1 VAKANWLFWFLGFH
15 QQYRGGSSMT
25 TVARTRFT
33 IPMLALILGLFAVRD
48 ASAQV
53 VITGKVTNE
62 QGVPIPGA
70 NVAIPS
76 LEVGGQADAAG
87 VYRFTVP
94 AGRANG
100 QTVPITGR
108 YIGFNQQRRAVT
120 LTPGTQTIDFSLVSD
135 PFNLA
140 EVVVTGVATGTE
152 QRKLPFTVAKVTEE
166 QISQVPAGSPVG
178 ALEGKVAGAHIS
190 MGTGNPGAEPAIR
203 LRGSTNLDIGGS
215 SPLIIVDGVISRAS
229 ISDIDANDIA
239 SIEVLK
245 GATASSYYG
254 SNAANGVINI
264 TTKRGR
270 DLPDG
275 SVQVISRNE
284 YGKSSIQ
291 HWIPL
296 NTSHPYK
303 LNPDGNIF
311 LNAGG
316 ARVTT
321 SQFMDQPY
329 PTTGPNAWRNQL
341 QEWMKDGDFYSTN
354 AQVGLRRAS
363 TNFGSSFTTDHNA
376 GVIPLRKGQY
386 RQNARVNVDQG
397 LGDKLDMSLSMTY
410 GSVRNDTHTTNTG
423 TPDDWFAL
431 LQAPPDVNLRTP
443 WNDPTGKDTTLFWR
457 QLPPVSSPSARG
469 NPLYSLNYE
478 EYALNRDRFLGSAAA
493 RYRPFGWLNL
503 DANYGTDR
511 LSARERQYDFKGYQ
525 TETGTPGNGFLL
537 RNGRNDNSYNGQIA
551 ATAVGHFFDAINTT
565 TRVASIY
572 EQRRGNFFSA
582 QSSKLNILRVPD
594 LDAADLSQ
602 VSIGSDDQLER
613 NINYLANQTFDIKD
627 RYIIDAMIRRDGSSL
642 FGSDNRWKNFYRVS
656 GAWRVSEDIHLPG
669 VQEFK
674 LRAGRGT
681 AGLRPGFF
689 DQYETYSV
697 NAGSISKNQ
706 VGNKDLRPAVAT
718 EDEFGLNLAFADRF
732 NVELVQANRIT
743 RGAFLSIPLSLAQ
756 SGGFTNQI
764 QNAADVSARTTE
776 LSLQT
781 QVFTRP
787 NMSYSFTLTGDHTG
801 QRIDHLG
808 RAPFRVPGLGQGQ
821 DMFYYKEGEP
831 LGIMY
836 GVKWVRSFAEL
847 KENPANAAAVE
858 TDYSTNALGYLV
870 KTTTPGALIKFVDA
884 TGADQHVIGNV
895 NPKFNW
901 GMANNF
907 RIKGFNVYAL
917 FDGQHGGDIYNFT
930 KQWMF
935 QDLRHGDMDMA
946 GKPDAEKVPFAVFT
960 QSLYNGLVASDYF
973 VEDGSYVKLRE
984 LSVSYTLGDRLMRV
998 GGLNRFA
1005 NGVKVALI
1013 GRNLYTWTK
1022 YTGFDPDVTA
1032 GGDFNFRVDGF
1043 RYPNFR
1049 TLTGQVELT
1058 F

>member
-1 VAKANWLFWFLGFH
+1 MKRLGSM
-15 QQYRGGSSMT
+15 RGT
-25 TVARTRFT
+25 APLV
-33 IPMLALILGLFAVRD
+33 ALILGLVAAPV
-48 ASAQV
+48 AHAQTV
-53 VITGKVTNE
+53 VTGRVTNE
-62 QGVPIPGA
+62 QGAPISGA
-70 NVAIPS
+70 NIAIPTLS
-76 LEVGGQADAAG
+76 VRAQTDQSGN
-87 VYRFTVP
+87 YRLVIP

-100 QTVPITGR
+100 QTVNISGR
-108 YIGFNQQRRAVT
+108 YIGFKQDVKPVT
-120 LTPGTQTIDFSLVSD
+120 LTDGTQTVNFALVSD

-152 QRKLPFTVAKVTEE
+152 QRKLPFTVAKVSEE
-166 QISQVPAGSPVG
+166 QISQVPASSPVT
-178 ALEGKVAGAHIS
+178 ALAGKVAGAHVS
-190 MGTGNPGAEPAIR
+190 LGTGNPGAAPAIR
-203 LRGSTNLDIGGS
+203 LRGSTNLAIGGS
-215 SPLIIVDGVISRAS
+215 SPLIIVDGVVTRSN
-229 ISDIDANDIA
+229 ISDLDANDIA
-239 SIEVLK
+239 TIEILK

-264 TTKRGR
+264 TTKRGKN
-270 DLPDG
+270 LPEGD
-275 SVQVISRNE
+275 VQIISRNE
-284 YGKSSIQ
+284 YGRAGIQ

-296 NTSHPYK
+296 NTSHPYL

-329 PTTGPNAWRNQL
+329 PTTGPNAWRNQI
-341 QEWMKDGDFYSTN
+341 QEWMKNGEFYSSN
-354 AQVGLRRAS
+354 AQVGLRRGN
-363 TNFGSSFTTDHNA
+363 TNFGASFTTDHNA
-376 GVIPLRKGQY
+376 GVIPIRKGQY

-397 LGDKLDMSLSMTY
+397 VGEKLDLSLSMTY
-410 GSVRNDTHTTNTG
+410 GSVKNDTHTTVTG

-431 LQAPPDVNLRTP
+431 LQAPPDVDLRTP
-443 WNDPTGKDTTLFWR
+443 WNDPAGKDTTLYWR

-469 NPLYSLNYE
+469 NPLYSLANE
-478 EYALNRDRFLGSAAA
+478 EYALNRDRFIGSAAA
-493 RYRPFGWLNL
+493 RYRPLSWLNL

-511 LSARERQYDFKGYQ
+511 LAGRERTYDFKGYQ
-525 TETGTPGNGFLL
+525 TETSSPGNGFLS
-537 RNGRNDNSYNGQIA
+537 RNGRNDAAWNGQIA
-551 ATAVGHFFDAINTT
+551 ATAIGNFFNAINST
-565 TRVASIY
+565 TRFASIY
-572 EQRRGNFFSA
+572 EQRRGNFFTV
-582 QSSKLNILRVPD
+582 SSSRLNVLRVPD
-594 LDAADLSQ
+594 LDVADPTQLS
-602 VSIGSDDQLER
+602 VSSDDQLER
-613 NINYLANQTFDIKD
+613 NINYLGAQTFDIKD
-627 RYIIDAMIRRDGSSL
+627 RYIIDGMWRRDGSSL
-642 FGSDNRWKNFYRVS
+642 FGSSNRWKNFYRIS
-656 GAWRVSEDIHLPG
+656 GAWRVSEDISIPG
-669 VQEFK
+669 VQELK
-674 LRAGRGT
+674 LRGGRGT

-697 NAGSISKNQ
+697 SSGSINKLQ

-718 EDEFGLNLAFADRF
+718 EDEFGINLTFLNRF
-732 NVELVQANRIT
+732 NLELVQANRVT
-743 RGAFLSIPLSLAQ
+743 RGAFLNIPLSLAQ
-756 SGGFTNQI
+756 SGGFTNQV

-781 QVFTRP
+781 EVFTRP
-787 NMSYSFTLTGDHTG
+787 NMSYSFTLTGDHTK

-831 LGIMY
+831 LGVMY
-836 GVKWVRSFAEL
+836 GVKWVKDFAQL

-858 TDYSTNALGYLV
+858 SDYTTNALGYLV
-870 KTTTPGALIKFVDA
+870 KTSAPGALIRYVDA
-884 TGADQHVIGNV
+884 AGNQQHVIGDV
-895 NPKFNW
+895 NPKYTW
-901 GMANNF
+901 GMSNNF
-907 RIKGFNVYAL
+907 RFHSINVYAL

-935 QDLRHGDMDMA
+935 QDLRHGDMDMR

-984 LSVSYTLGDRLMRV
+984 LSVSFNLGENLMRAA
-998 GGLNRFA
+998 GLNRIA
-1005 NGVKVALI
+1005 NGVKLALI
-1013 GRNLYTWTK
+1013 GRNLYTWTN

-1049 TLTGQVELT
+1049 TITGQVELT